1 MGELLI
7 KKLLAS
13 RARIAKLRAA
23 LPTVPEDV
31 LKDERLESYVSF
43 GLFLLIQDS
52 IDLAA
57 HLIAARALG
66 IPSSQ
71 RESFEILARSGILSN
86 DVAAAMGQIAA
97 LRNRIA
103 HSYGDV
109 DPVRVAREAPAGLL
123 KIERFLDEIVASGT
137 LLDDTDAKT

>member
-13 RARIAKLRAA
+13 RARIVKLRAA
-23 LPTVPEDV
+23 LPADADQV
-31 LKDERLESYVSF
+31 LQDERLEAYLSF
-43 GLFLLIQDS
+43 GLFILIQDA

-57 HLIAARALG
+57 HLIAARGLG
-66 IPSSQ
+66 VPSSQ
-71 RESFEILARSGILSN
+71 RESFEILTGAGLLN
-86 DVAAAMGQIAA
+86 KELAADMGQIAA

-109 DPVRVAREAPAGLL
+109 DPVRLVREAPVALVT
-123 KIERFLDEIVASGT
+123 IERFLDAIAGVA
-137 LLDDTDAKT
+137 AAA